1 MRQCWSEG
9 ALRAYLDRELPPEDM
24 ERAAAHLG
32 ECPWCEARRA
42 ELAGRAARVSGFM
55 NVLPEPGPVTSLPL
69 ITRRPRTTWQWAA
82 ALAAAVVMAFVLA
95 PKRVVP
101 VSSGA
106 PVQSPSVQS
115 GADAL
120 VRARPPGRAPAPA
133 NTGSPVQSTAPRHSK
148 RQPAEPRATADYY
161 LALDD
166 EPIET
171 GVVMRVA
178 LGPAE
183 VPADVIFDQEG
194 RARAIRL
201 SK

>member
-24 ERAAAHLG
+24 ERLAAHLG
-32 ECPWCEARRA
+32 ECPRCEVRRA

-55 NVLPEPGPVTSLPL
+55 NVLPEPAPVTSLPL
-69 ITRRPRTTWQWAA
+69 TTRHPRTAWPWAA
-82 ALAAAVVMAFVLA
+82 AAVLAAAAFVIAFVLT
-95 PKRVVP
+95 PKRV
-101 VSSGA
+101 A
-106 PVQSPSVQS
+106 PVAPVARVVLPQVPS
-115 GADAL
+115 A
-120 VRARPPGRAPAPA
+120 PPRPA
-133 NTGSPVQSTAPRHSK
+133 NTQSPVQATAPRHSK
-148 RQPAEPRATADYY
+148 RQPARVAPDYY

-183 VPADVIFDQEG
+183 VPADVIFDQDG

>member
-1 MRQCWSEG
+1 MKQCWSEG

-32 ECPWCEARRA
+32 ECSRCEARRA
-42 ELAGRAARVSGFM
+42 ALAGRAARISGFM
-55 NVLPEPGPVTSLPL
+55 NVLPAPDRVTPLPL
-69 ITRRPRTTWQWAA
+69 ITLQPRTAWHWAA
-82 ALAAAVVMAFVLA
+82 ASTLLAAAALVAFVLM
-95 PKRVVP
+95 PKRVPVAPVVSPP
-101 VSSGA
+101 VSSF
-106 PVQSPSVQS
+106 
-115 GADAL
+115 ADA
-120 VRARPPGRAPAPA
+120 ARPRPA
-133 NTGSPVQSTAPRHSK
+133 NAGLPSQSTAPRHSK
-148 RQPAEPRATADYY
+148 HQPARAPAVADYY

-183 VPADVIFDQEG
+183 VPADVIFDQDG

>member
-9 ALRAYLDRELPPEDM
+9 PLRAYLDRELPPEDM
-24 ERAAAHLG
+24 ERVAAHLG
-32 ECPWCEARRA
+32 ECPECEARRA
-42 ELAGRAARVSGFM
+42 ELAGRAARVSALM
-55 NVLPEPGPVTSLPL
+55 DALPEPGQVTSLPL
-69 ITRRPRTTWQWAA
+69 ITRQPRTGRQWVAA
-82 ALAAAVVMAFVLA
+82 AALLAAAVVMAFVLA
-95 PKRVVP
+95 PKRVAP
-101 VSSGA
+101 VSPA
-106 PVQSPSVQS
+106 EARLAQS

-133 NTGSPVQSTAPRHSK
+133 NAGPPAQATAPRHSN
-148 RQPAEPRATADYY
+148 RQPAGARAAADYY

-171 GVVMRVA
+171 GVVVRVA
-178 LGPAE
+178 LGPTE
-183 VPADVIFDQEG
+183 VPADVIFDQDG

>member
-1 MRQCWSEG
+1 MRHCWSEG

-32 ECPWCEARRA
+32 ECPQCEARRA
-42 ELAGRAARVSGFM
+42 ELAGRAARVSGLM
-55 NVLPEPGPVTSLPL
+55 DALPQPDRVTSRPP
-69 ITRRPRTTWQWAA
+69 ITRQPRMAWQWAA
-82 ALAAAVVMAFVLA
+82 AAMVLAAAAVVVFVLA
-95 PKRVVP
+95 PKPVAPVAPVVMPP
-101 VSSGA
+101 VSSA
-106 PVQSPSVQS
+106 PP
-115 GADAL
+115 
-120 VRARPPGRAPAPA
+120 RPA
-133 NTGSPVQSTAPRHSK
+133 NAESLVQATAPRHSK
-148 RQPAEPRATADYY
+148 HQPARLRVVADYY

-178 LGPAE
+178 LGPTE
-183 VPADVIFDQEG
+183 VPADVIFDQAG

>member
-9 ALRAYLDRELPPEDM
+9 ALRAYLDRELPPEDTA
-24 ERAAAHLG
+24 RVAAHLG
-32 ECPWCEARRA
+32 ECPQCEARRT

-95 PKRVVP
+95 PKRMVP

-148 RQPAEPRATADYY
+148 RQPARAPAVADYY

-183 VPADVIFDQEG
+183 VPADVIFDQDG

>member
-9 ALRAYLDRELPPEDM
+9 ALRAFLDRELPPEDM
-24 ERAAAHLG
+24 ARAAAHLG
-32 ECPWCEARRA
+32 ECSRCEAHRA
-42 ELAGRAARVSGFM
+42 ELAGRAARVSEFM
-55 NVLPEPGPVTSLPL
+55 NVLPEPAPVTSLPL
-69 ITRRPRTTWQWAA
+69 MTRQPRIAWPWAVA
-82 ALAAAVVMAFVLA
+82 ALAAVVMAFVLA
-95 PKRVVP
+95 PKRMAP

-106 PVQSPSVQS
+106 PVQS

-133 NTGSPVQSTAPRHSK
+133 STRLPVQVAAPRHSK
-148 RQPAEPRATADYY
+148 PQPARPRANADYY

-166 EPIET
+166 DPIET

-183 VPADVIFDQEG
+183 VPADVIFDQDG
-194 RARAIRL
+194 RARAVRL
-201 SK
+201 IK

>member
-9 ALRAYLDRELPPEDM
+9 ALRAYLDHELPPGDM
-24 ERAAAHLG
+24 ARVAAHLG
-32 ECPWCEARRA
+32 ECLRCEARRA
-42 ELAGRAARVSGFM
+42 ELAGRAARVSGM
-55 NVLPEPGPVTSLPL
+55 MDALPKPVPVTSLPL
-69 ITRRPRTTWQWAA
+69 IARQPRTAWPWAA
-82 ALAAAVVMAFVLA
+82 AATLLAAAALVASVLM
-95 PKRVVP
+95 PKRVPVAPVVSPP
-101 VSSGA
+101 VSSF
-106 PVQSPSVQS
+106 
-115 GADAL
+115 ADA
-120 VRARPPGRAPAPA
+120 APPRPA
-133 NTGSPVQSTAPRHSK
+133 NAGLPSQPTAPHHAK
-148 RQPAEPRATADYY
+148 RQPARPRVAPDYY

-183 VPADVIFDQEG
+183 VPADVIFDQDG

>member
-9 ALRAYLDRELPPEDM
+9 ALRAYLDRELPPEEM
-24 ERAAAHLG
+24 ERVAAHLG
-32 ECPWCEARRA
+32 ECPQCETRRA
-42 ELAGRAARVSGFM
+42 ESAGRAARVSGFM
-55 NVLPEPGPVTSLPL
+55 NVLPEPAPVTSLPL
-69 ITRRPRTTWQWAA
+69 ITRQPRTAWQWAA
-82 ALAAAVVMAFVLA
+82 AAAAAAALAIAFLLA
-95 PKRVVP
+95 KPAAPVAPAILSP
-101 VSSGA
+101 VSSFA
-106 PVQSPSVQS
+106 QTPT
-115 GADAL
+115 
-120 VRARPPGRAPAPA
+120 PAPA
-133 NTGSPVQSTAPRHSK
+133 VSPGRPAAPRHSK
-148 RQPAEPRATADYY
+148 RQPARPRVAPDYY

-183 VPADVIFDQEG
+183 VPADVIFDQDG

>member
-1 MRQCWSEG
+1 MKQCWSEG

-24 ERAAAHLG
+24 ERLAAHLG
-32 ECPWCEARRA
+32 ECPQCEARRT
-42 ELAGRAARVSGFM
+42 ELAGRAARVSRFM
-55 NVLPEPGPVTSLPL
+55 NVLPEPGRVTTLPL
-69 ITRRPRTTWQWAA
+69 IKRQPRTAWPWAAVA
-82 ALAAAVVMAFVLA
+82 ALAAAVVLAFALA
-95 PKRVVP
+95 PKRTAPVAPAILSP
-101 VSSGA
+101 VSSFA
-106 PVQSPSVQS
+106 HAPAPLPANAQSPVQSPV
-115 GADAL
+115 
-120 VRARPPGRAPAPA
+120 
-133 NTGSPVQSTAPRHSK
+133 PRHSK
-148 RQPAEPRATADYY
+148 RKPAQARVVADYY

-183 VPADVIFDQEG
+183 IPADVIFDQDG

>member
-32 ECPWCEARRA
+32 ECPQCEARRA

-55 NVLPEPGPVTSLPL
+55 NVLPEPARVTSVPL
-69 ITRRPRTTWQWAA
+69 ITRQPRMAWQWAVAAAAAAA
-82 ALAAAVVMAFVLA
+82 ALAIAFLPAKPVAPVVSS
-95 PKRVVP
+95 P
-101 VSSGA
+101 VSSVT
-106 PVQSPSVQS
+106 PVRPPSPSPAQ
-115 GADAL
+115 AK
-120 VRARPPGRAPAPA
+120 APH
-133 NTGSPVQSTAPRHSK
+133 HSK
-148 RQPAEPRATADYY
+148 RQPAKPRATTDYY

-171 GVVMRVA
+171 GVVVRVA

-183 VPADVIFDQEG
+183 VPADMIFDQDG

-201 SK
+201 VK

>member
-9 ALRAYLDRELPPEDM
+9 ALRAYLDRELPPEEM
-24 ERAAAHLG
+24 ERVAAHLG
-32 ECPWCEARRA
+32 ECPQCETRRA
-42 ELAGRAARVSGFM
+42 ESAGRAARVSGFM
-55 NVLPEPGPVTSLPL
+55 NVLPGPAPVSSLPL
-69 ITRRPRTTWQWAA
+69 ITRHPRTAWQWAAA
-82 ALAAAVVMAFVLA
+82 ALAAAALMAFVLA

-101 VSSGA
+101 VSSGV
-106 PVQSPSVQS
+106 PVQS

-120 VRARPPGRAPAPA
+120 VRARPPDRAPAPA
-133 NTGSPVQSTAPRHSK
+133 NAVSPSQSTAARHSK
-148 RQPAEPRATADYY
+148 HQPARTRATADYY

-183 VPADVIFDQEG
+183 LPADVIFDQDG
-194 RARAIRL
+194 RARAVRL
-201 SK
+201 IK